1 MMEAVQD
8 SVQALNEEIAE
19 ERKEQAINYDFKMV
33 AFSLAGKDYA
43 IDIMKVKEIA
53 KAGNFTYVP
62 NTSPFV
68 LGVYNLRGEIIP
80 ILDLRL
86 FFNIDMPERKGDE
99 IENMIIVGVGDQ
111 CFGVV
116 IDVID
121 RVVGVQKS
129 SIQPPHPL
137 FGDISIKYIQGVVE
151 SNGHLYILL
160 DVDRIFGTKSA
171 EAPAEENRPLAG
183 IAVDA
188 PAAPA
193 AQPAAASRPA
203 PAASPAPAAA
213 RPAPAAA
220 PAEEDVNI
228 GFVEESLKSYR
239 KFSVSDVNT
248 SWVQN
253 RMREWTGLKGKDNV
267 QLNSERDADEFL
279 STFYS
284 QNTGALWTEAYAN
297 ELYKALPDNSAHQ
310 ITVWNPGCGK
320 GFESYSLACVLAKRY
335 PEAKIK
341 IFAQDVDLL
350 SVSNAPLLQI
360 PPEAAGSWLKQFVT
374 KTVSGA
380 YAFIQNIKDAVMF
393 EYHDCLNTSAMP
405 PVDIVFTRDTLS
417 FLTGQAQNTLLADLP
432 EKIKGN
438 GIVIVGENEVLPDST
453 IWHTR
458 KSGSLV
464 VYSKQ

>member
-1 MMEAVQD
+1 MEAVQD

-68 LGVYNLRGEIIP
+68 LGVYNLRGDIIP

-111 CFGVV
+111 SFGVV

-171 EAPAEENRPLAG
+171 EEKPAEDRPLPG

-188 PAAPA
+188 PAAPK
-193 AQPAAASRPA
+193 PAAPVQRAAPAPA
-203 PAASPAPAAA
+203 PAAPKAAPAPAPAA
-213 RPAPAAA
+213 P
-220 PAEEDVNI
+220 EEDVNI
-228 GFVEESLKSYR
+228 GFVEDSLKSYR
-239 KFSVSDVNT
+239 KFTVSDVN
-248 SWVQN
+248 SAWVQS
-253 RMREWTGLKGKDNV
+253 RMKDWANARGKDNV
-267 QLNSERDADEFL
+267 QLNSDRDADEFL
-279 STFYS
+279 KPFYS
-284 QNTGALWTEAYAN
+284 QFTGAFWSEAYAD
-297 ELYKALPDNSAHQ
+297 ELYKALPDNSARQ

-320 GFESYSLACVLAKRY
+320 GFESFSLACVLVRRY

-341 IFAQDVDLL
+341 IYAQDVDLL
-350 SVSNAPLLQI
+350 NVSNAPLLQI
-360 PPEAAGSWLKQFVT
+360 PPEVAGSWYKQFVT

-405 PVDIVFTRDTLS
+405 PVDIVFSRDTLS
-417 FLTGQAQNTLLADLP
+417 FLSGQAQNTFLTDLP

-453 IWHTR
+453 TWHSR

>member
-19 ERKEQAINYDFKMV
+19 ERKEQAINFDFKMV

-68 LGVYNLRGEIIP
+68 LGVYNLRGDIIP

-111 CFGVV
+111 SFGVV

-171 EAPAEENRPLAG
+171 EEQPAENRPLPG

-188 PAAPA
+188 PPAPKAAAPA
-193 AQPAAASRPA
+193 QRPA
-203 PAASPAPAAA
+203 PAPAAPKPAPAPAAA
-213 RPAPAAA
+213 AP
-220 PAEEDVNI
+220 EEDVNI
-228 GFVEESLKSYR
+228 GFVEDSLKSYR
-239 KFSVSDVNT
+239 KFTVSDVN
-248 SWVQN
+248 SAWVHS
-253 RMREWTGLKGKDNV
+253 RMKDWADARGKDNV
-267 QLNSERDADEFL
+267 QLNSDRDADDFL
-279 STFYS
+279 KPFYS
-284 QNTGALWTEAYAN
+284 QFTGTFWSEAYAD
-297 ELYKALPDNSAHQ
+297 ELYKALPDNSARQ

-320 GFESYSLACVLAKRY
+320 GFESFSLACVLNRRY

-341 IFAQDVDLL
+341 IYAQDVDLL
-350 SVSNAPLLQI
+350 NVSNAPLLQI
-360 PPEAAGSWLKQFVT
+360 PPEVAGSWYKQFVT

-380 YAFIQNIKDAVMF
+380 FAFIQNIKDAVMF

-405 PVDIVFTRDTLS
+405 PVDIVFSRDTLS
-417 FLTGQAQNTLLADLP
+417 FLSGQAQNTFLTDLP

-438 GIVIVGENEVLPDST
+438 GIVVVGENEVLPDAAT
-453 IWHTR
+453 WHSR
-458 KSGSLV
+458 KTGSLV

>member
-68 LGVYNLRGEIIP
+68 LGVYNLRGDIIP

-111 CFGVV
+111 SFGVV

-160 DVDRIFGTKSA
+160 DIDRIFGTKTVEQNA
-171 EAPAEENRPLAG
+171 DENRPLPG

-188 PAAPA
+188 PAAP
-193 AQPAAASRPA
+193 QQAAAPQRVAPAPA
-203 PAASPAPAAA
+203 PAAPKPAAA
-213 RPAPAAA
+213 APK

-228 GFVEESLKSYR
+228 GFVEDSLKTYK
-239 KFSVSDVNT
+239 KFTVSDVN
-248 SWVQN
+248 SAWVQS
-253 RMREWTGLKGKDNV
+253 RMRDWTAERGKDNV
-267 QLNSERDADEFL
+267 QLNNEKDADDFL
-279 STFYS
+279 KPFYS
-284 QNTGALWTEAYAN
+284 QFTGNFWSEAYAN
-297 ELYKALPDNSAHQ
+297 ELYKVLPDNSARQ

-320 GFESYSLACVLAKRY
+320 GVESYSLACVLAKRY
-335 PEAKIK
+335 PEARIK
-341 IFAQDVDLL
+341 IYAQDVDLL
-350 SVSNAPLLQI
+350 NVSNAPLLQI
-360 PPEAAGSWLKQFVT
+360 PPEVAGSWLKQFVT

-405 PVDIVFTRDTLS
+405 PVDLVFSRDTLS
-417 FLTGQAQNTLLADLP
+417 FLAGQAQNTFLADLP

-438 GIVIVGENEVLPDST
+438 GIVIVGENEVLPDNT
-453 IWHTR
+453 IWHSR